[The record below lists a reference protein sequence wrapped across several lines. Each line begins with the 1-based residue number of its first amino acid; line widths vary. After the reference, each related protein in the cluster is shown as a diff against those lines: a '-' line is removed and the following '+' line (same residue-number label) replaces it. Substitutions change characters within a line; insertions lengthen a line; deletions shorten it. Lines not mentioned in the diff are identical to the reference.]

1 MAKAR
6 KGGSKSKKYKSKTEA
21 SQNSGARQKPK
32 IKGRKS
38 NKGGD

>member
-6 KGGSKSKKYKSKTEA
+6 KGGSKSKNI
-21 SQNSGARQKPK
+21 SQKQRQVKIAGRGKNLK

-38 NKGGD
+38 NKSGD